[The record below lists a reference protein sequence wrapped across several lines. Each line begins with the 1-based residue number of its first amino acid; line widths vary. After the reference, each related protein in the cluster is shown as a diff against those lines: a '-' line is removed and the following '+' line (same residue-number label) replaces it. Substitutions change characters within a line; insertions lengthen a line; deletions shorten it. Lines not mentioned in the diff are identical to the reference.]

1 MWNHDRRKSP
11 LAALPRLFWFRSQ
24 ICQHFVIQAV
34 ILGLSEVTAVLH
46 ETWEY
51 IGQFDIIMLSETQ
64 TPATLHQQLPNHT
77 VHTIPAS
84 TVGRRGEGL
93 LLAVRQRLPFSIT
106 HWDADQTNCVIWL
119 TLRPAHSS
127 QRATTVGVC
136 YVPPETTIAAQTG
149 GRSAQLR
156 FQALIDRLL
165 VSSTQGHAVLAG
177 DFNARVDSLPDPWV
191 TDVGDS
197 IPSQLRNT
205 DSTINAHGRKLMR
218 LCADSAMILCTG
230 RTLAD
235 TPAQPTFKARTNTM
249 ASRLDHILVDPDL
262 FSSIQHCGVGP
273 TGPDSDHMPLEMRC
287 GSAVSSTSTC
297 AAAHPNMDLGWS

>member
-1 MWNHDRRKSP
+1 M
-11 LAALPRLFWFRSQ
+11 
-24 ICQHFVIQAV
+24 
-34 ILGLSEVTAVLH
+34 
-46 ETWEY
+46 
-51 IGQFDIIMLSETQ
+51 
-64 TPATLHQQLPNHT
+64 
-77 VHTIPAS
+77 
-84 TVGRRGEGL
+84 
-93 LLAVRQRLPFSIT
+93 
-106 HWDADQTNCVIWL
+106 
-119 TLRPAHSS
+119 
-127 QRATTVGVC
+127 C
-136 YVPPETTIAAQTG
+136 YVPPETPIAAQTS

-165 VSSTQGHAVLAG
+165 VASTQGHAVLAG
-177 DFNARVDSLPDPWV
+177 DFNARVGSLPDPWV

-197 IPSQLRNT
+197 IPPQLQNT

-273 TGPDSDHMPLEMRC
+273 TRPDSDHMPLEMRILL
-287 GSAVSSTSTC
+287 S
-297 AAAHPNMDLGWS
+297 AAAPPSPPPLPVQQHTPTWIWDGAKREQYALALQAGPCQASLQQSSQAAAAGNLHEADGHFNSALRIAARVAGLRQTRPQSRTASSHVNLALI